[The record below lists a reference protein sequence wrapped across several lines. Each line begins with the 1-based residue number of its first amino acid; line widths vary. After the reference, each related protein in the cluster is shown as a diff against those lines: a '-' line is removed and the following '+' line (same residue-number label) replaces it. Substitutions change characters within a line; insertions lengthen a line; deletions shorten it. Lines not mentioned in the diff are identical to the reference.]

1 MMLGAR
7 VGMWNGGDSME
18 KLLENIRAYF
28 SSSGTG
34 VLDLTGL
41 WDADHVNVIEV
52 GTPNSG
58 QYFRS
63 GRWTEI
69 ILPNCDLNATYIFSS
84 KSLKIVRCRK
94 ILATPVFADCPNLE
108 HVYASGQTA
117 EAIKGNTSW
126 FPWRAPKTC
135 TFHGN
140 NGKKVIYDETTSAWV
155 IVDEASAG
163 VGGEGINA

>member
-1 MMLGAR
+1 MIVGAR
-7 VGMWNGGDSME
+7 DGMRNGGDSME

-41 WDADHVNVIEV
+41 WDADHVNTFGV

-58 QYFRS
+58 QYFR
-63 GRWTEI
+63 GGGWTEI
-69 ILPNCDLNATYIFSS
+69 ILPNCELSATYMFASEY
-84 KSLKIVRCRK
+84 LKIVRCRK
-94 ILATPVFADCPNLE
+94 IIATHILVGCPNLE

-117 EAIKGNTSW
+117 EEMKRNTSW
-126 FPWRAPKTC
+126 FPWNAPKTC

-155 IVDEASAG
+155 IVDEAST
-163 VGGEGINA
+163 VGGGGVLNA

>member
-7 VGMWNGGDSME
+7 VGTWNGGDSME

-41 WDADHVNVIEV
+41 WDADHVNTIRVC
-52 GTPNSG
+52 TPNDG

-69 ILPNCDLNATYIFSS
+69 ILPNCDLAATYMFGSEY
-84 KSLKIVRCRK
+84 LKIVRCRK
-94 ILATPVFADCPNLE
+94 LLSTPIFAGCPNLE

-117 EAIKGNTSW
+117 EEIKGNKSW
-126 FPWRAPKTC
+126 FPWEAPNTC

-140 NGKKVIYDETTSAWV
+140 NGKKVAYDSETSSWV
-155 IVDEASAG
+155 IMEDSAG
-163 VGGEGINA
+163 D